1 MVHLT
6 LLRIILIVL
15 MIRLINGISN
25 DVNNIEKDT
34 KIRDKCEIEIFTR
47 GNCFINNHSIKP
59 QVVLSFQHNPKRR
72 KLVKYRKST
81 TPIPSSSS
89 TTTTSNDI
97 DFGRIHE
104 LSKDPD
110 LRQRVIAEFAERF
123 IELMKQDYGS
133 NLNPLLIDEIQFV
146 KLKHWGD
153 ASIYDLK
160 VYGLE
165 SLEPIFTKL
174 LSDDI
179 EISSSWR
186 FLTTLQVANLTSQ
199 FKVDAN
205 LNQKIIIRNWNL
217 QLLMERCQLQLSFE
231 MDFESQLLKINS
243 IHLKSF
249 DNFRLHSSEPL
260 SWPFNEVV
268 SSIVKEEKYYIR
280 NVIELNAQ
288 KYINLTL
295 SRGFDLNSIVD
306 KILRY
311 KSDVN

>member
-1 MVHLT
+1 M
-6 LLRIILIVL
+6 
-15 MIRLINGISN
+15 
-25 DVNNIEKDT
+25 
-34 KIRDKCEIEIFTR
+34 
-47 GNCFINNHSIKP
+47 
-59 QVVLSFQHNPKRR
+59 
-72 KLVKYRKST
+72 
-81 TPIPSSSS
+81 
-89 TTTTSNDI
+89 
-97 DFGRIHE
+97 
-104 LSKDPD
+104 
-110 LRQRVIAEFAERF
+110 
-123 IELMKQDYGS
+123 
-133 NLNPLLIDEIQFV
+133 
-146 KLKHWGD
+146 
-153 ASIYDLK
+153 
-160 VYGLE
+160 E